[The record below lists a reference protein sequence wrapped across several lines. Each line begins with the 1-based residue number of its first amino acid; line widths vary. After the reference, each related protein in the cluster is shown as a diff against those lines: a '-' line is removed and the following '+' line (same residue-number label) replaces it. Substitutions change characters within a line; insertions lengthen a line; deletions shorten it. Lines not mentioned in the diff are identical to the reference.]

1 MDELSNP
8 ARERPPRDFSVY
20 GGFTAVRTH
29 VHVTLGIGLLM
40 MAIYGHLYFVP
51 WRRLRRAVAAAN
63 WAGVQLGVIR
73 RIVAVNLTLG
83 LITEAID
90 ASGRFCVR
98 RVEALN
104 RYAIVCCEAARA

>member
-8 ARERPPRDFSVY
+8 ARERPPHDFSVY

-63 WAGVQLGVIR
+63 WAEAGVQLGVIR

-83 LITEAID
+83 LITVAIG
-90 ASGRFCVR
+90 ASGRFWV
-98 RVEALN
+98 
-104 RYAIVCCEAARA
+104 